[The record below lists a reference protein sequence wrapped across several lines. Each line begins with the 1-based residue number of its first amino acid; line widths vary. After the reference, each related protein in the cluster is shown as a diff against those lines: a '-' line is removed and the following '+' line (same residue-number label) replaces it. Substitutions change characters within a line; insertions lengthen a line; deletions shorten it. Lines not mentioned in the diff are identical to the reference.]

1 MIPYISSHT
10 TWVSFHEAYTV
21 TAVKSLLPL
30 LGHVD
35 VRVVPLVDG
44 FPPGVEVLV
53 AVDVVGLEAYPHV
66 VGTDERAPRHVMATD
81 ASGNQM
87 VARHV
92 VALVD
97 RHVVVRV
104 FGLHLHELQVHLFAR
119 NVNEPDTVQIVRVA
133 GRETRRRE
141 TPWTA
146 NPDASTTGSCETTR
160 ALQLEGERLN
170 ISLIYV

>member
-1 MIPYISSHT
+1 M
-10 TWVSFHEAYTV
+10 

-30 LGHVD
+30 LGHVE
-35 VRVVPLVDG
+35 VRVVPLVVG

-53 AVDVVGLEAYPHV
+53 AVDVVGPEAYPHV
-66 VGTDERAPRHVMATD
+66 VGTDERAPRHVMPTD

-87 VARHV
+87 VAQQI

-133 GRETRRRE
+133 GGETRRRE
-141 TPWTA
+141 SPWTA
-146 NPDASTTGSCETTR
+146 NPDASTTGSCETTS
-160 ALQLEGERLN
+160 ALQLEGATL
-170 ISLIYV
+170 SPQYVRVSKCKV